1 MITKNMLKLKLI
13 DFWKKIFFVILHFFI
28 LFACFITNVKKNK
41 NANWRVFSKKFFHFF
56 ILDIFFLSKL
66 KFSKYFSKKMT
77 PMKNF

>member
-1 MITKNMLKLKLI
+1 MVTKNMLKLKLI
-13 DFWKKIFFVILHFFI
+13 DFWKKIFFVFLHFFI
-28 LFACFITNVKKNK
+28 LLAFIITNVEKNK
-41 NANWRVFSKKFFHFF
+41 NVKWRVFSKKFFHFF

>member
-13 DFWKKIFFVILHFFI
+13 DFWKKIFFVFLHYFI
-28 LFACFITNVKKNK
+28 LFACYITIIEKN
-41 NANWRVFSKKFFHFF
+41 NFANCRVFSKKFFHFF